1 MKTILLLFGLSF
13 LIPYQGF
20 SQLEFESVIRSMYN
34 TIQLENGELKY
45 YHFDIKSQELKVYN
59 LDNSLWKSF
68 KIPLEQN
75 HFFEEIKMISQNTIN
90 PDEQIEIVYTCLKY
104 NYNPIEEDPE
114 SVNNAVQFTLN
125 IINESGQR
133 LLFVPNS
140 HELKLTSANGKNKL
154 LIFKNVGRG
163 FNNDSE
169 ILVYD
174 LPNKK

>member
-1 MKTILLLFGLSF
+1 MKTILLLFGLTF
-13 LIPYQGF
+13 LIHHQGF
-20 SQLEFESVIRSMYN
+20 SQLEFEGVIKSMYN
-34 TIQLENGELKY
+34 TIQLEDGELKY
-45 YHFDIKSQELKVYN
+45 YRFDTKSQELKVYN

-68 KIPLEQN
+68 KIPLEKN

-104 NYNPIEEDPE
+104 NYNSIEQDPE
-114 SVNNAVQFTLN
+114 SENNAVQFTLN

-133 LLFVPNS
+133 LLSVPNS
-140 HELKLTSANGKNKL
+140 HELKLKSVNGENKL

-169 ILVYD
+169 ILVYA
-174 LPNKK
+174 LPNNK